1 MSQTEELV
9 ANIILHGEQLFEDA
23 INLIIGYAERELL
36 IFDSNLTTGGY
47 SSLRRA
53 ALLQQF
59 LAKHSGSRLTLLLH
73 DTDHLAQRC
82 PRLMHLLK
90 LFSHSITVHKTC
102 EEALVAQDSFVLAD
116 GAHYLHRFHV
126 DHARFRYEL
135 DNPSAVQPLQERFG
149 QIMETSTL
157 GLSATT
163 LGL

>member
-1 MSQTEELV
+1 MSPTEELIP
-9 ANIILHGEQLFEDA
+9 NTILHGEQLFEGA

-36 IFDSNLTTGGY
+36 IFDSGLMNGGY
-47 SSLRRA
+47 GSLRRA
-53 ALLQQF
+53 ELLQQF
-59 LAKHSGSRLTLLLH
+59 LAKHRGSRLTLLLH
-73 DTDHLAQRC
+73 HTDHLVQRC

-90 LFSHSITVHKTC
+90 LFSHSIAVYKTG

-116 GAHYLHRFHV
+116 GVHYLHRFHV

-135 DNPSAVQPLQERFG
+135 DNPSAAQPLQERFG